1 MKKLIFIFLLIPL
14 ISISQTFC
22 DGWGAGYQKRL
33 KSCMKVGLTPTCP
46 LPNINADT
54 YSDGYGLGYAKALEK
69 CNEQTSQYDSSGG
82 YQNPTY
88 GVTDY
93 NAFSRGFNQAFNPA
107 LIAISQANNN
117 RRKVNRREKKK
128 RKLNKKLDIDRQKL
142 RDFLIQK
149 VTKEC
154 KKNQIE
160 APLQSQINIAINDI
174 VALERYE
181 YILINPSSWKYLKPE
196 IKNYPNPY
204 WNETKKKYEKGFY
217 TIEFKGYLI
226 YSSNPIQLK
235 LVN

>member
-69 CNEQTSQYDSSGG
+69 CNEQTSQYDSSGA

-93 NAFSRGFNQAFNPA
+93 NAFSRGFNQAFNN
-107 LIAISQANNN
+107 SYNYSVSNNSSRIN
-117 RRKVNRREKKK
+117 NKK
-128 RKLNKKLDIDRQKL
+128 RKKRTKYLEKLLNRKVEL
-142 RDFLIQK
+142 RKILTNKIEEQCKNKRIAFKFIKVNDAVNKFLS
-149 VTKEC
+149 KES
-154 KKNQIE
+154 IE
-160 APLQSQINIAINDI
+160 P
-174 VALERYE
+174 
-181 YILINPSSWKYLKPE
+181 ILINKKKWKLLEANIKPSKIIGKHYFIE
-196 IKNYPNPY
+196 IKYNDRIIFSSIPH
-204 WNETKKKYEKGFY
+204 
-217 TIEFKGYLI
+217 FKA
-226 YSSNPIQLK
+226 
-235 LVN
+235 